1 MHLIGIKAYRKGFFG
16 CLEDK
21 NGYVCF
27 LFSRHTFR
35 AITTY
40 AKADFENRRHLM
52 ATLHKF
58 VPRHFFLQEP
68 VPMASIDAV
77 TLKAVTEQQ
86 ARRDSGDAHRSA
98 QAVRGR
104 GCKEGV

>member
-1 MHLIGIKAYRKGFFG
+1 MDLIGIKAYRKGFFG

-21 NGYVCF
+21 AGYVCF
-27 LFSRHTFR
+27 LFSKQTFR
-35 AITTY
+35 AIATY
-40 AKADFENRRHLM
+40 AKEDFENRRHLM

-68 VPMASIDAV
+68 VPMASIDAA

-86 ARRDSGDAHRSA
+86 ARCGSGDKRRFAH
-98 QAVRGR
+98 AVRDR
-104 GCKEGV
+104 HCKEGG